1 MAVFYVSGIPEKN
14 FSVRF
19 ETYTQK
25 KRQPTSTQSTE
36 GAAADD
42 GDDSDNDDDDNPN
55 LSELQ
60 VVPFQGH
67 PFIIL
72 HNDLTYHCKFG
83 KDCDIQYRRKM
94 QQLKPKVHWVPLTTS
109 SVTTGTCL
117 ERTDFF
123 CMNIIDCNVKKF
135 DYNEHS
141 VVTNSFLL
149 LVSGSQCTSKS
160 DYIQ

>member
-36 GAAADD
+36 GAADD
-42 GDDSDNDDDDNPN
+42 DDSDNDDDNPN
-55 LSELQ
+55 VSELQ

-83 KDCDIQYRRKM
+83 RDCDIQYRRKM
-94 QQLKPKVHWVPLTTS
+94 QQLKTKVHWVPLTTS
-109 SVTTGTCL
+109 LVTTSTRL
-117 ERTDFF
+117 
-123 CMNIIDCNVKKF
+123 
-135 DYNEHS
+135 
-141 VVTNSFLL
+141 
-149 LVSGSQCTSKS
+149 
-160 DYIQ
+160 